1 MAPPP
6 AAGRPATVK
15 ARRSSPPPGVTSR
28 RDEGRAAP
36 RAGGAAPDS
45 LPYPWRGIDLDGA
58 VERPCGRIRFD
69 LQVTRHGRLRN
80 VRVDESSFP
89 APETVAIA
97 AIVRRTPFRPA
108 FRGGKAVDAAVP
120 FELVLSG
127 AGGCRDAGEA
137 R

>member
-1 MAPPP
+1 
-6 AAGRPATVK
+6 
-15 ARRSSPPPGVTSR
+15 
-28 RDEGRAAP
+28 
-36 RAGGAAPDS
+36 

-89 APETVAIA
+89 PPETAAIA
-97 AIVRRTPFRPA
+97 EIVHRTPFRPA

-127 AGGCRDAGEA
+127 AGGCRDVGEA